1 MRSPRRE
8 AASARKKRHQELA
21 AERRQHK
28 ERAAEA
34 RKATAGGGAGA
45 LVAKFRRRVAT
56 FDKNRDFEHLDKAAR
71 DIFLAADASAAAARA
86 LSEARAPE
94 ALAAALTVAPAAT
107 GQLGWACDAVS
118 RRLPTVVAIRAVAE
132 NENAATMSEHWLNA
146 CARALAVHSADDGV
160 CGSTMARAI
169 ASSARQNL
177 DDLEFPFLVIPSL
190 HVLDRLYNGVG
201 ARRPSINCGRRA
213 SLLQLGMNGT
223 GPARLRTTDDRL
235 AFQIAAALDRLDDDD
250 VATHAFASLVAAV
263 TRHVPRDADDDGA
276 RLKLMRALA
285 AAPNDD
291 DENDPLASDA
301 CATEIIRLA
310 LAGRRTACDALAY
323 LLQNGGTRT
332 AAARRAR

>member
-45 LVAKFRRRVAT
+45 LVARFQSTVAA
-56 FDKNRDFEHLDKAAR
+56 FHLGDGGHLDAAAR
-71 DIFLAADASAAAARA
+71 AIFTAADSSAAAARA

-146 CARALAVHSADDGV
+146 CARALAVHSAEDGV

-177 DDLEFPFLVIPSL
+177 DDLEFPFLVVPSL
-190 HVLDRLYNGVG
+190 HVLDRLYNG
-201 ARRPSINCGRRA
+201 ADERRPSINCGRRA

-223 GPARLRTTDDRL
+223 GPARLRTCLLYT
-235 AFQIAAALDRLDDDD
+235 
-250 VATHAFASLVAAV
+250 SPS
-263 TRHVPRDADDDGA
+263 PRD
-276 RLKLMRALA
+276 
-285 AAPNDD
+285 
-291 DENDPLASDA
+291 
-301 CATEIIRLA
+301 
-310 LAGRRTACDALAY
+310 RTRSRMPSSA
-323 LLQNGGTRT
+323 
-332 AAARRAR
+332 

>member
-45 LVAKFRRRVAT
+45 LVARFQRRVAT
-56 FDKNRDFEHLDKAAR
+56 FDKTRSGDFEHLDDAAR
-71 DIFLAADASAAAARA
+71 RIFLAADASAAAARA

-107 GQLGWACDAVS
+107 GQLGLACGAVS

-132 NENAATMSEHWLNA
+132 NENAATSAHWLNA
-146 CARALAVHSADDGV
+146 CARALAVHSAEDGV

-169 ASSARQNL
+169 ASAARQNL
-177 DDLEFPFLVIPSL
+177 DEPHLVLPSL

-201 ARRPSINCGRRA
+201 ERRPSINCGRRA

-235 AFQIAAALDRLDDDD
+235 MFQIAAALDRLDDDD
-250 VATHAFASLVAAV
+250 AANARAIAAS
-263 TRHVPRDADDDGA
+263 
-276 RLKLMRALA
+276 
-285 AAPNDD
+285 
-291 DENDPLASDA
+291 
-301 CATEIIRLA
+301 
-310 LAGRRTACDALAY
+310 RR
-323 LLQNGGTRT
+323 
-332 AAARRAR
+332 

>member
-28 ERAAEA
+28 ELAAEA

-56 FDKNRDFEHLDKAAR
+56 FDKTRSGDFEHLDKAAR

-94 ALAAALTVAPAAT
+94 ALAAALAVAPAAT
-107 GQLGWACDAVS
+107 GQLGGACDAVS

-201 ARRPSINCGRRA
+201 ARRPSINGGRRA
-213 SLLQLGMNGT
+213 SV
-223 GPARLRTTDDRL
+223 PA
-235 AFQIAAALDRLDDDD
+235 
-250 VATHAFASLVAAV
+250 
-263 TRHVPRDADDDGA
+263 G
-276 RLKLMRALA
+276 
-285 AAPNDD
+285 
-291 DENDPLASDA
+291 
-301 CATEIIRLA
+301 
-310 LAGRRTACDALAY
+310 
-323 LLQNGGTRT
+323 
-332 AAARRAR
+332 